1 MFGCKGSANRAK
13 CQRKTCFSL
22 YFRDAAY
29 FRGNASKLLVS
40 LHIPILFVD
49 YLMDSYYF
57 FSFMVLT
64 SCYLC
69 ELFVYSEIIRKFAA
83 RNNIKIMTAIELRAE
98 LFREMSPLLDN
109 ESAMTKMLAF
119 VKSLVPAKK
128 VKSES
133 DWANRFVGAWKDS
146 RSAEE
151 IISDIRESR
160 TVNSRDIEL

>member
-1 MFGCKGSANRAK
+1 MQPTFERS
-13 CQRKTCFSL
+13 
-22 YFRDAAY
+22 
-29 FRGNASKLLVS
+29 SKLLHFFETPKCFAIYLRTHTSFVVYRIQ
-40 LHIPILFVD
+40 LHVIL
-49 YLMDSYYF
+49 
-57 FSFMVLT
+57 
-64 SCYLC
+64 CYL
-69 ELFVYSEIIRKFAA
+69 FDYSEIIRKFAA

-128 VKSES
+128 SKTES

-151 IISDIRESR
+151 IISDIRE
-160 TVNSRDIEL
+160 

>member
-1 MFGCKGSANRAK
+1 
-13 CQRKTCFSL
+13 
-22 YFRDAAY
+22 
-29 FRGNASKLLVS
+29 
-40 LHIPILFVD
+40 
-49 YLMDSYYF
+49 
-57 FSFMVLT
+57 
-64 SCYLC
+64 
-69 ELFVYSEIIRKFAA
+69 
-83 RNNIKIMTAIELRAE
+83 MTAIELRAE

-128 VKSES
+128 TKTES

-160 TVNSRDIEL
+160 TANSREFELRMIGGLYFYVANQIIGPSFSIV

>member
-1 MFGCKGSANRAK
+1 MF
-13 CQRKTCFSL
+13 
-22 YFRDAAY
+22 
-29 FRGNASKLLVS
+29 
-40 LHIPILFVD
+40 I
-49 YLMDSYYF
+49 
-57 FSFMVLT
+57 
-64 SCYLC
+64 LC
-69 ELFVYSEIIRKFAA
+69 EFFDYSEIIRKFAA

-128 VKSES
+128 TKTES

-160 TVNSRDIEL
+160 TANSREFEL

>member
-1 MFGCKGSANRAK
+1 
-13 CQRKTCFSL
+13 
-22 YFRDAAY
+22 
-29 FRGNASKLLVS
+29 
-40 LHIPILFVD
+40 
-49 YLMDSYYF
+49 
-57 FSFMVLT
+57 
-64 SCYLC
+64 
-69 ELFVYSEIIRKFAA
+69 
-83 RNNIKIMTAIELRAE
+83 MTAIELRAE

-128 VKSES
+128 TKTES

-160 TVNSRDIEL
+160 TANSREFEITRTRPRDSTICRLLSRLSLKGYRILSHSKMFSGII

>member
-1 MFGCKGSANRAK
+1 
-13 CQRKTCFSL
+13 
-22 YFRDAAY
+22 
-29 FRGNASKLLVS
+29 
-40 LHIPILFVD
+40 
-49 YLMDSYYF
+49 MDSYF
-57 FSFMVLT
+57 FSPIWFLHHVI
-64 SCYLC
+64 LC

-128 VKSES
+128 AKTES
-133 DWANRFVGAWKDS
+133 DWANRFAGAWKDS

-160 TVNSRDIEL
+160 TANSREFEL

>member
-1 MFGCKGSANRAK
+1 
-13 CQRKTCFSL
+13 
-22 YFRDAAY
+22 
-29 FRGNASKLLVS
+29 
-40 LHIPILFVD
+40 
-49 YLMDSYYF
+49 
-57 FSFMVLT
+57 
-64 SCYLC
+64 
-69 ELFVYSEIIRKFAA
+69 
-83 RNNIKIMTAIELRAE
+83 MTAIELRAE

-128 VKSES
+128 TKTES

-160 TVNSRDIEL
+160 TANSREFEITRTDPVILDMQTTFEAMPQRL